1 MKPKLYV
8 ENIAMTA
15 LGIAHATHHLF
26 SGSSIRPSNPQK
38 SSSQEPDSPYPG
50 ISLCSGSELLDSGFE
65 NAEILRGRED

>member
-15 LGIAHATHHLF
+15 LGIAHAIHPLF
-26 SGSSIRPSNPQK
+26 SGSSIRTSNPQK
-38 SSSQEPDSPYPG
+38 SSSPEPGCPYPG

>member
-8 ENIAMTA
+8 ENIAITA

-26 SGSSIRPSNPQK
+26 SGPSIRTANPQK
-38 SSSQEPDSPYPG
+38 SGSQQPVSPYPG

>member
-8 ENIAMTA
+8 ENLALTA
-15 LGIAHATHHLF
+15 LGIAHAT
-26 SGSSIRPSNPQK
+26 GSLIRTSNPQK
-38 SSSQEPDSPYPG
+38 SSIQQPGGPYPG

>member
-1 MKPKLYV
+1 MKPKIYV
-8 ENIAMTA
+8 ENLAMTA

-26 SGSSIRPSNPQK
+26 SGSLTRNSNPEK
-38 SSSQEPDSPYPG
+38 FGSQEPGSPYPG